1 MAQRLGSPATAHGR
15 RSAFGCGGRV
25 ARQEPAWLGP
35 LVRPSSP
42 GGSHAPPRA
51 REHVGRL
58 PKAPERALAGPA
70 PREAAW
76 LDTTLPRLGGYG
88 SRRGQPCWRARAR
101 QLPRSRTLTSAT
113 TDARGAAG
121 APSRAPSHAPRLAHL
136 PTHGPAPTLARVP
149 PPLLSLLCRPDPA
162 GADRSSLGP
171 PRRRLATEAKA
182 PTPSFGR
189 GRAGVRLPPA
199 VPGMGRVPAL
209 GLVFRSVPVTQRE
222 CGSFRSWCQSGP
234 SAIFHDCIRGST
246 YTNTPATLSSV
257 VQTTD
262 SYEHNGRPV
271 SAKAT
276 AA

>member
-1 MAQRLGSPATAHGR
+1 MDN
-15 RSAFGCGGRV
+15 
-25 ARQEPAWLGP
+25 
-35 LVRPSSP
+35 
-42 GGSHAPPRA
+42 HA
-51 REHVGRL
+51 
-58 PKAPERALAGPA
+58 A
-70 PREAAW
+70 PRELACCCVIAHRSARQVLRRMLEGQQARRAVPRATPLAW
-76 LDTTLPRLGGYG
+76 RTCPRM
-88 SRRGQPCWRARAR
+88 A
-101 QLPRSRTLTSAT
+101 QLPRWPGSHR
-113 TDARGAAG
+113 
-121 APSRAPSHAPRLAHL
+121 RASS
-136 PTHGPAPTLARVP
+136 
-149 PPLLSLLCRPDPA
+149 PLLSLLCRPDPA